1 MLLGNEKLNVDMVKK
16 ELKPVFDCF
25 GVKKATLF
33 GSVAKGNNSID
44 SDVDLVV
51 ESELKG
57 LAFFGLIESIRE
69 ILNKKVDVLKHSEI
83 IKGSKIDNEIKNT
96 GLLIYG

>member
-1 MLLGNEKLNVDMVKK
+1 MLVGNEKLNADLVKS
-16 ELKPVFDCF
+16 ELKPVFERF
-25 GVKKATLF
+25 GVKQATLF

-44 SDVDLVV
+44 SDVDIVV

-57 LAFFGLIESIRE
+57 FAFLGLIESIRE
-69 ILNKKVDVLKHSEI
+69 MLNKKVDILKHDEI
-83 IKGSKIDNEIKNT
+83 IKGSRVDNEIKNT

>member
-1 MLLGNEKLNVDMVKK
+1 MLIGNEKLNVDMVKN
-16 ELKPVFDCF
+16 ELKPVFDSF

-44 SDVDLVV
+44 SDVDIVI

-57 LAFFGLIESIRE
+57 LAFLGLIESIRE
-69 ILNKKVDVLKHSEI
+69 MLNKKVDVLKHSEI
-83 IKGSKIDNEIKNT
+83 IKDSKIDMEIKNT